1 MPNCAKQDDCPRAVM
16 VGCQKCEHYIT
27 PAHYKLIKKADGNI
41 FKGFMLGVLFS
52 VIVAAIIVYC

>member
-16 VGCQKCEHYIT
+16 VGCQRCEHYI
-27 PAHYKLIKKADGNI
+27 KADVAL

-52 VIVAAIIVYC
+52 IVVAVIIVYC